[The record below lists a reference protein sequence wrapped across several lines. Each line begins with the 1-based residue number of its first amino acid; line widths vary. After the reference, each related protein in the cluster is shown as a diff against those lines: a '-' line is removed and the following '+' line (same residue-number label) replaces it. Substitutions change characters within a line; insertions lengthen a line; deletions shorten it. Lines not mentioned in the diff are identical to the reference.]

1 MTLFF
6 IIIILI
12 SLYFIYYLFN
22 YKKTNNINDDYD
34 LNYYIPEENFK
45 SVLNPGQEADKD
57 KAMYE
62 DDLYFYPHKK
72 NGEFISMIEPY
83 SNTIKMTDREQIN
96 KFNDSFFNFNNR
108 INQMSMYDDP
118 VDRINRQRTN
128 GNFNVGLD
136 IKQVYDDLVQPI
148 L

>member
-1 MTLFF
+1 MALFSIL
-6 IIIILI
+6 IIII

-22 YKKTNNINDDYD
+22 HKKNNKINNEYD
-34 LNYYIPEENFK
+34 LNYYNPNENFK
-45 SVLNPGQEADKD
+45 SILNPGQKADINTD
-57 KAMYE
+57 MY
-62 DDLYFYPHKK
+62 DDELYFYPHKK
-72 NGEFISMIEPY
+72 NGEFKTMIEPY

-118 VDRINRQRTN
+118 IDRINRQRAN

>member
-1 MTLFF
+1 MSLLT
-6 IIIILI
+6 IIIII
-12 SLYFIYYLFN
+12 VSLCFIYYLYN
-22 YKKTNNINDDYD
+22 YKNNNYKVKDD
-34 LNYYIPEENFK
+34 LNYYNPTENFK
-45 SVLNPGQEADKD
+45 SVLNPGSRADKD
-57 KAMYE
+57 KNMY
-62 DDLYFYPHKK
+62 DDELYFYPHNK
-72 NGEFISMIEPY
+72 NGEFITMIEPY

-108 INQMSMYDDP
+108 INNMSMYDDP
-118 VDRINRQRTN
+118 VDRINRQRAN

>member
-1 MTLFF
+1 MSLLT
-6 IIIILI
+6 IIIII
-12 SLYFIYYLFN
+12 VSLCFIYYLYNRKNNNSIN
-22 YKKTNNINDDYD
+22 YNKKVIYD
-34 LNYYIPEENFK
+34 LNYYNPTENFK
-45 SVLNPGQEADKD
+45 SILNPGSKADKD
-57 KAMYE
+57 KNMY
-62 DDLYFYPHKK
+62 D
-72 NGEFISMIEPY
+72 GEHISMIEPY

-118 VDRINRQRTN
+118 VDRINRQRAN

-148 L
+148 F

>member
-1 MTLFF
+1 MTLFT
-6 IIIILI
+6 IIIIIITLF
-12 SLYFIYYLFN
+12 FIYYLFN
-22 YKKTNNINDDYD
+22 NKQNNINNEIKD
-34 LNYYIPEENFK
+34 LNYYNPNENFK
-45 SVLNPGQEADKD
+45 SILNPGKIADKN
-57 KAMYE
+57 KNMYE
-62 DDLYFYPHKK
+62 DDLYFYPHMK
-72 NGEFISMIEPY
+72 NREFITMIEPY

-136 IKQVYDDLVQPI
+136 IKQVYDDLVKPI
-148 L
+148 I

>member
-1 MTLFF
+1 MTLFY

-12 SLYFIYYLFN
+12 SLYFMYYLYN
-22 YKKTNNINDDYD
+22 NKKNNDLND
-34 LNYYIPEENFK
+34 LNYYNNEENFK
-45 SVLNPGQEADKD
+45 SVLNPGQEADKNINIYD
-57 KAMYE
+57 

-72 NGEFISMIEPY
+72 DGNFISMIEPY

-118 VDRINRQRTN
+118 VDRINRQRAN

>member
-1 MTLFF
+1 MSLLTV
-6 IIIILI
+6 IIIIV
-12 SLYFIYYLFN
+12 SLCFIYYFYN
-22 YKKTNNINDDYD
+22 HKNNNKINIKDD
-34 LNYYIPEENFK
+34 LNYYTPTENFK
-45 SVLNPGQEADKD
+45 SILNPGYRADKD
-57 KAMYE
+57 KNMYDGE
-62 DDLYFYPHKK
+62 LYFYPHYK
-72 NGEFISMIEPY
+72 NGDHITMIEPY

-118 VDRINRQRTN
+118 VDRINRQRAN

>member
-1 MTLFF
+1 MTLFT
-6 IIIILI
+6 IIIIII
-12 SLYFIYYLFN
+12 SLCFIYYLFN
-22 YKKTNNINDDYD
+22 HKKNNNINDEYD

-45 SVLNPGQEADKD
+45 SVLNPGKEADKN
-57 KAMYE
+57 KNMYE

-108 INQMSMYDDP
+108 INQMSMHDDP
-118 VDRINRQRTN
+118 VDRINRQRAN